1 MKQILVKILLILS
14 FILVPRFSFAN
25 NNIKITNE
33 NTGRDTN
40 NDYLN
45 EIEWNDFFYVWTT
58 WEKWIKYFLLN
69 IARDLRVIIF
79 ALVLFFAV
87 IMVIKLIFWENTDE
101 EQKKLKLGIIWASVW
116 IIVMQIAFSV
126 YKVMFDYSVDNYLAK
141 NVVKRLI
148 EPFTEMFMLLASFA
162 FLVMW
167 IYAFYKII
175 TAGWD
180 DEGIKKWK
188 SIIFQAILWFI
199 VIKFADIIV
208 KNTFNPDCGW
218 WNIIHYYWTSICQ
231 DVTQNAKIITVLI
244 NWFNTFLAIIMVLMI
259 IYAWFLVLTWA
270 WDDEKQ
276 KKAKN
281 ILLYIWIWML
291 ILVWSYLILTFFINK
306 I

>member
-1 MKQILVKILLILS
+1 MKKFSVKILLILS
-14 FILVPRFSFAN
+14 FILIPTFSFAN

-45 EIEWNDFFYVWTT
+45 KIEGNDFFYVWTT

-69 IARDLRVIIF
+69 IARDLRVIVF

-101 EQKKLKLGIIWASVW
+101 EQKKLKMWIIWASVW

-126 YKVMFDYSVDNYLAK
+126 YKVMFDYSIDNYLAK
-141 NVVKRLI
+141 DVVRKLI
-148 EPFTEMFMLLASFA
+148 EPFTEMLMLLASFA
-162 FLVMW
+162 FLAMW

-175 TAGWD
+175 TAWGD
-180 DEGIKKWK
+180 DEWIKKWK
-188 SIIFQAILWFI
+188 SIIFQAIIWFI

-218 WNIIHYYWTSICQ
+218 WGILHYYWTSICQ
-231 DVTQNAKIITVLI
+231 NVTGNAKIITTLL

-276 KKAKN
+276 KKAKK

-306 I
+306 F